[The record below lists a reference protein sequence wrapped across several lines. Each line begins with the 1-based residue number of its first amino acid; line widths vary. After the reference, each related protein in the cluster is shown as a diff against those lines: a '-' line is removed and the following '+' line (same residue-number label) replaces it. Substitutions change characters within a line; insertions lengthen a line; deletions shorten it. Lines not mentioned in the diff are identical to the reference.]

1 MVDAQIHVVIDNG
14 TGFMKGGFS
23 GENAP
28 RAVFP
33 TLIGIPKENKLLTDK
48 NIPRIIGQEALEKIG
63 MATVHAPIEKGIIK
77 DWEDMEIIWHHMLY
91 NELRVAPDDH
101 NIILTD
107 LPLNTE
113 ENRGKMA
120 QIMFEKFNVP
130 GLYISM
136 TSVLSIYDAGR
147 TSGMAVDSG
156 EIITN
161 FVPVYE
167 GFAFP
172 SAIVKSE
179 TGGQILTNY
188 LISLLTEK
196 KYNINTTTKKLKV
209 NEIKEKY
216 CRVSYD
222 FENEMREA
230 GEEGNLEERVK
241 LPDGEEII
249 LELEK
254 LKCPEALFRPN
265 FLDKTSETNMKG
277 LHDDCC
283 ASIQQIDVE
292 IRKDLYS
299 NIILSGGNTMFEGLP
314 ERLTKEI
321 QKLTPSAASNKVK
334 VIALPERKY
343 ASWIGATILSSL
355 SNFQCMWIT
364 RAEYKETGESIVQ
377 KKCL

>member
-1 MVDAQIHVVIDNG
+1 MVDAQVHVVIDNG
-14 TGFMKGGFS
+14 TGYMKGGFS

-28 RAVFP
+28 RSIFP
-33 TLIGIPKENKLLTDK
+33 TLVGTPNKGKLLTDEK
-48 NIPRIIGQEALEKIG
+48 IPRIIGQEALEKMG
-63 MATVHAPIEKGIIK
+63 MSDVKAPIEKGIIK
-77 DWEDMEIIWHHMLY
+77 DWDDMELIWHHMLY
-91 NELRVAPDDH
+91 NELRIAPEDH
-101 NIILTD
+101 NMILTD
-107 LPLNTE
+107 IPSNSP
-113 ENRGKMA
+113 ENREKMV
-120 QIMFEKFNVP
+120 QRMFEKLNVP

-136 TSVLSIYDAGR
+136 TSVLAIYDAGR

-156 EIITN
+156 EVITN

-172 SAIVKSE
+172 NAISKSE
-179 TGGQILTNY
+179 TGGRILTDY
-188 LISLLTEK
+188 LILLLTDK
-196 KYNINTTTKKLKV
+196 KYNINTAAKKLKI
-209 NEIKEKY
+209 NDIKEKY

-222 FENEMREA
+222 FENEIREA
-230 GEEGNLEERVK
+230 GEGGNLEEKVK
-241 LPDGEEII
+241 LPDGEELT
-249 LELEK
+249 LETER

-265 FLDKTSETNMKG
+265 FLNLPESNIKG
-277 LHDDCC
+277 LHDECC

-343 ASWIGATILSSL
+343 ATWIGASILSSL

-364 RAEYKETGESIVQ
+364 RAEYKETGESIVH

>member
-33 TLIGIPKENKLLTDK
+33 TLIGTPKENKLLTDK

-63 MATVHAPIEKGIIK
+63 MANVRAPIEKGIIK

-91 NELRVAPDDH
+91 NELRIAPDDH
-101 NIILTD
+101 NVILTD
-107 LPLNTE
+107 LPSNTP
-113 ENRGKMA
+113 ENRGKMV
-120 QIMFEKFNVP
+120 QMMFEKFNVP

-136 TSVLSIYDAGR
+136 TSVLAIYDAGR

-156 EIITN
+156 EVITN

-172 SAIVKSE
+172 NAISKSE
-179 TGGQILTNY
+179 TGGQVLTDY

-196 KYNINTTTKKLKV
+196 KYNINTTTKKLKI

-222 FENEMREA
+222 FDSEIREA
-230 GEEGNLEERVK
+230 GEEGNLEERIK

-249 LELEK
+249 LETEK

-265 FLDKTSETNMKG
+265 FLDKTDTNMKG
-277 LHDDCC
+277 LHDECC

-364 RAEYKETGESIVQ
+364 RAEYKETGESIVH

>member
-1 MVDAQIHVVIDNG
+1 MVDAQVHVVIDNG
-14 TGFMKGGFS
+14 TGYMKGGFS

-28 RAVFP
+28 RSVFP
-33 TLIGIPKENKLLTDK
+33 TLVGTPNKGKLLTDEK
-48 NIPRIIGQEALEKIG
+48 IPRIIGQEALEKMG
-63 MATVHAPIEKGIIK
+63 MSEVKAPIEKGQIK
-77 DWEDMEIIWHHMLY
+77 DWDDMEIIWHHMLY
-91 NELRVAPDDH
+91 NELRIAPEDH
-101 NIILTD
+101 NMILTD
-107 LPLNTE
+107 IPSNSP
-113 ENRGKMA
+113 ENREKMV
-120 QIMFEKFNVP
+120 QRMFEKLNIP
-130 GLYISM
+130 GLYIAM
-136 TSVLSIYDAGR
+136 TSVLAIYDAGR

-156 EIITN
+156 EVITN

-172 SAIVKSE
+172 NAISKNE
-179 TGGQILTNY
+179 TGGKVLTDY
-188 LISLLTEK
+188 LILLITDK
-196 KYNINTTTKKLKV
+196 KYNINTAAKKLKI
-209 NEIKEKY
+209 NDIKEKY

-222 FENEMREA
+222 FENEIREA
-230 GEEGNLEERVK
+230 GEGGTLEEKVK
-241 LPDGEEII
+241 LPDGEELTI
-249 LELEK
+249 ETER

-265 FLDKTSETNMKG
+265 FLNLPEPNVKG
-277 LHDDCC
+277 LHDECC

-343 ASWIGATILSSL
+343 ATWIGASILSSL

-364 RAEYKETGESIVQ
+364 RAEYKETGESIVH

>member
-1 MVDAQIHVVIDNG
+1 MVDAQVHVVIDNG
-14 TGFMKGGFS
+14 TGYMKGGFS

-28 RAVFP
+28 RSVFP
-33 TLIGIPKENKLLTDK
+33 TFVGTPHKGKLLTDEK
-48 NIPRIIGQEALEKIG
+48 APCIIGQEALEKMG
-63 MATVHAPIEKGIIK
+63 MSDVKAPIEKGIIK
-77 DWEDMEIIWHHMLY
+77 DWDDMEIIWHHMLY
-91 NELRVAPDDH
+91 NELRIAPEDH
-101 NIILTD
+101 NMILTD
-107 LPLNTE
+107 IPSNSP
-113 ENRGKMA
+113 ENREKMV
-120 QIMFEKFNVP
+120 QKMFEKFNVP

-136 TSVLSIYDAGR
+136 TSVLAIYDAGR

-156 EIITN
+156 EVITN

-172 SAIVKSE
+172 NAIAKSE
-179 TGGQILTNY
+179 TGGKILTDY
-188 LISLLTEK
+188 LILLLTDK
-196 KYNINTTTKKLKV
+196 KYNINTAAKRLKV
-209 NEIKEKY
+209 NDIKEKY

-222 FENEMREA
+222 FENEIREA
-230 GEEGNLEERVK
+230 GEGGNLEEKVK
-241 LPDGEEII
+241 LPDGEELT
-249 LELEK
+249 LETER

-265 FLDKTSETNMKG
+265 FLNLPESNIKG
-277 LHDDCC
+277 LHDECC

-343 ASWIGATILSSL
+343 ATWIGASILSSL

-364 RAEYKETGESIVQ
+364 RAEYKETGESIVH

>member
-1 MVDAQIHVVIDNG
+1 MVDTQIHVVIDNG

-33 TLIGIPKENKLLTDK
+33 TLIGTPKENKLLTDK

-63 MATVHAPIEKGIIK
+63 MANVRAPIEKGIIK

-91 NELRVAPDDH
+91 DELRIAPDDH

-107 LPLNTE
+107 IPLNAP
-113 ENRGKMA
+113 ENREKTVQMF
-120 QIMFEKFNVP
+120 FEKFNVP
-130 GLYISM
+130 GLFISM
-136 TSVLSIYDAGR
+136 TSVLAIYDAGR
-147 TSGMAVDSG
+147 TSGMAIDSG
-156 EIITN
+156 EVITN

-172 SAIVKSE
+172 NAISKSE
-179 TGGQILTNY
+179 TGGQVLTDY
-188 LISLLTEK
+188 LISLLSEK
-196 KYNINTTTKKLKV
+196 KYNINTMTKKLKI
-209 NEIKEKY
+209 NEIKERY

-222 FENEMREA
+222 FENEIREA
-230 GEEGNLEERVK
+230 GEEGNLEERIK

-265 FLDKTSETNMKG
+265 FFNKSDINMRG
-277 LHDDCC
+277 LHDECC

-292 IRKDLYS
+292 IRKYLYS
-299 NIILSGGNTMFEGLP
+299 NIVLAGGNTMFEGLP

-364 RAEYKETGESIVQ
+364 RAEYKETGESIVH

>member
-1 MVDAQIHVVIDNG
+1 MVDTQVHLVIDNG
-14 TGFMKGGFS
+14 TGYMKGGFS

-28 RAVFP
+28 KAVFP
-33 TLIGIPKENKLLTDK
+33 TLIGIPKEGKLLTDK
-48 NIPRIIGQEALEKIG
+48 NIPRYIGQEALEKMGI
-63 MATVHAPIEKGIIK
+63 AEVREPIEKGIIK
-77 DWEDMEIIWHHMLY
+77 DWDEMEQIWNHMLY
-91 NELRVAPDDH
+91 NELRHLPDEH

-107 LPLNTE
+107 QPSNTP

-120 QIMFEKFNVP
+120 QIMFEKFNIP

-136 TSVLSIYDAGR
+136 TSVLAIYDAGR

-172 SAIVKSE
+172 NAISKNE
-179 TGGQILTNY
+179 TGGRVLTKY

-196 KYNINTTTKKLKV
+196 KYNINNYTKKSKI
-209 NEIKEKY
+209 NEIKERY

-222 FENEMREA
+222 FENEIREA

-241 LPDGEEII
+241 LSDDEEII
-249 LELEK
+249 LEIEK

-265 FLDKTSETNMKG
+265 FLNLKESNMKG
-277 LHDDCC
+277 LHDECC

-343 ASWIGATILSSL
+343 ASWIGASILSSL

-364 RAEYKETGESIVQ
+364 RAEYNETGESIVY

>member
-1 MVDAQIHVVIDNG
+1 MVDSQVHVVIDNG
-14 TGFMKGGFS
+14 TGYMKGGFS

-28 RAVFP
+28 RSVFP
-33 TLIGIPKENKLLTDK
+33 TLVGTPNKGKLLTDEK
-48 NIPRIIGQEALEKIG
+48 IPRIIGQEALEKMG
-63 MATVHAPIEKGIIK
+63 MSDVKYPIEKGIIK
-77 DWEDMEIIWHHMLY
+77 DWDDMELIWHHMLY
-91 NELRVAPDDH
+91 NELRIAPEDH
-101 NIILTD
+101 NMILTD
-107 LPLNTE
+107 IPSNAP
-113 ENRGKMA
+113 ENREKIV
-120 QIMFEKFNVP
+120 QRMFEKLNVP

-136 TSVLSIYDAGR
+136 TSVLAIYDAGR

-156 EIITN
+156 QEITN

-172 SAIVKSE
+172 NAISKTE
-179 TGGQILTNY
+179 IGGKKLTKY
-188 LISLLTEK
+188 LKQLLTDK
-196 KYNINTTTKKLKV
+196 KYNINTDAKELKI
-209 NEIKEKY
+209 NEIREKY

-222 FENEMREA
+222 FENEIREA
-230 GEEGNLEERVK
+230 GEGGNLEEKVK
-241 LPDGEEII
+241 LPDGEEIT
-249 LELEK
+249 LETER
-254 LKCPEALFRPN
+254 LKCPESLFRPN
-265 FLDKTSETNMKG
+265 FLPLAEPNTKG
-277 LHDDCC
+277 LHDECC

-299 NIILSGGNTMFEGLP
+299 NIILAGGNTMFEGLP

-343 ASWIGATILSSL
+343 ATWIGASILSSL

-364 RAEYKETGESIVQ
+364 RAEYKETGESIVH

>member
-1 MVDAQIHVVIDNG
+1 MVDTQIHVVIDNG

-33 TLIGIPKENKLLTDK
+33 TLIGTPKENKLLTDK

-63 MATVHAPIEKGIIK
+63 MANVRAPIEKGIIK

-91 NELRVAPDDH
+91 DELRIAPDDH

-107 LPLNTE
+107 IPLNAP
-113 ENRGKMA
+113 ENREKTVQMF
-120 QIMFEKFNVP
+120 FEKFNVP
-130 GLYISM
+130 GLFISM
-136 TSVLSIYDAGR
+136 TSVLAIYDAGR
-147 TSGMAVDSG
+147 TSGMAIDSG
-156 EIITN
+156 EVITN

-172 SAIVKSE
+172 NAISKSE
-179 TGGQILTNY
+179 TGGKVLTDY
-188 LISLLTEK
+188 LISLLSEK
-196 KYNINTTTKKLKV
+196 KYNINTMTKKLKI
-209 NEIKEKY
+209 NEIKERY

-222 FENEMREA
+222 FENEIREA
-230 GEEGNLEERVK
+230 GEEGNLEERIK

-265 FLDKTSETNMKG
+265 FFNKSDINMRG
-277 LHDDCC
+277 LHDECC

-299 NIILSGGNTMFEGLP
+299 NIVLAGGNTMFEGLP

-364 RAEYKETGESIVQ
+364 RAEYKETGESIVH

>member
-1 MVDAQIHVVIDNG
+1 MVDSQVHVVIDNG
-14 TGFMKGGFS
+14 TGYMKGGFS

-28 RAVFP
+28 RSVFP
-33 TLIGIPKENKLLTDK
+33 TLVGTPNKGKLLTDEK
-48 NIPRIIGQEALEKIG
+48 IPRIIGQEALEKMG
-63 MATVHAPIEKGIIK
+63 MSDVQYPIEKGIIK
-77 DWEDMEIIWHHMLY
+77 DWDDMELIWHHMLY
-91 NELRVAPDDH
+91 NELRIAPEDH
-101 NIILTD
+101 NMILTD
-107 LPLNTE
+107 IPSNAP
-113 ENRGKMA
+113 ENREKIV
-120 QIMFEKFNVP
+120 QRMFEKLNVP

-136 TSVLSIYDAGR
+136 TSVLAIYDAGR

-156 EIITN
+156 QEITN

-172 SAIVKSE
+172 NAISKTE
-179 TGGQILTNY
+179 IGGKKLTKY
-188 LISLLTEK
+188 LKQLLTDK
-196 KYNINTTTKKLKV
+196 KYNINTDAKELKI

-222 FENEMREA
+222 FENEIREA
-230 GEEGNLEERVK
+230 GEGGNLEEKVK
-241 LPDGEEII
+241 LPDGEEIT
-249 LELEK
+249 LETER
-254 LKCPEALFRPN
+254 LKCPESLFRPN
-265 FLDKTSETNMKG
+265 FLPLAEPNTKG
-277 LHDDCC
+277 LHDECC

-299 NIILSGGNTMFEGLP
+299 NIILAGGNTMFEGLP

-343 ASWIGATILSSL
+343 ATWIGASILSSL

-364 RAEYKETGESIVQ
+364 RAEYKETGESIVH

>member
-1 MVDAQIHVVIDNG
+1 MVDAQVHVVIDNG
-14 TGFMKGGFS
+14 TGYMKGGFS
-23 GENAP
+23 GENSP
-28 RAVFP
+28 RSVFP
-33 TLIGIPKENKLLTDK
+33 TLVGTPNKNKLLTDEK
-48 NIPRIIGQEALEKIG
+48 VPRIIGQEALEKMG
-63 MATVHAPIEKGIIK
+63 MSDVKAPIEKGIIK
-77 DWEDMEIIWHHMLY
+77 EWDDMELIWHHMLY
-91 NELRVAPDDH
+91 NELRIAPEDH
-101 NIILTD
+101 NMILTD
-107 LPLNTE
+107 IPSNSP
-113 ENRGKMA
+113 ENREKMV
-120 QIMFEKFNVP
+120 QRMFEKLNVP

-136 TSVLSIYDAGR
+136 TSVLAIYDAGR

-156 EIITN
+156 EMITN

-172 SAIVKSE
+172 NAISKSE
-179 TGGQILTNY
+179 TGGRILTDY
-188 LISLLTEK
+188 LILLLNDK
-196 KYNINTTTKKLKV
+196 KYNINSAAKKLKI
-209 NEIKEKY
+209 NDIKEKY

-222 FENEMREA
+222 FENEIREA
-230 GEEGNLEERVK
+230 GEGGNLEEKVK
-241 LPDGEEII
+241 LPDGEEIT
-249 LELEK
+249 LETER

-265 FLDKTSETNMKG
+265 FLNLPESNIKG
-277 LHDDCC
+277 LHDECC

-343 ASWIGATILSSL
+343 ATWIGASILSSL

-364 RAEYKETGESIVQ
+364 RAEYKETGESIVH

>member
-1 MVDAQIHVVIDNG
+1 MVDSQVHVVIDNG
-14 TGFMKGGFS
+14 TGYMKGGFS

-28 RAVFP
+28 RSVFP
-33 TLIGIPKENKLLTDK
+33 TLVGTPNKGKLLTDEK
-48 NIPRIIGQEALEKIG
+48 IPRIIGQEALEKMG
-63 MATVHAPIEKGIIK
+63 MSDVKYPIEKGIIK
-77 DWEDMEIIWHHMLY
+77 DWDDMELIWHHMLY
-91 NELRVAPDDH
+91 NELRIAPEDH
-101 NIILTD
+101 NMILTD
-107 LPLNTE
+107 IPSNSP
-113 ENRGKMA
+113 ENREKIV
-120 QIMFEKFNVP
+120 QRMFEKLNVP

-136 TSVLSIYDAGR
+136 TSVLAIYDAGR

-156 EIITN
+156 QEITN

-172 SAIVKSE
+172 NAISKTE
-179 TGGQILTNY
+179 IGGKKLTKY
-188 LISLLTEK
+188 LKQLLTDK
-196 KYNINTTTKKLKV
+196 KYNINTDAKELKI

-222 FENEMREA
+222 FENEIREA
-230 GEEGNLEERVK
+230 GEGGNLEEKVK
-241 LPDGEEII
+241 LPDGEEIT
-249 LELEK
+249 LETER
-254 LKCPEALFRPN
+254 LKCPESLFRPN
-265 FLDKTSETNMKG
+265 FLPLAEPNTKG
-277 LHDDCC
+277 LHDECC

-299 NIILSGGNTMFEGLP
+299 NIILAGGNTMFEGLP

-343 ASWIGATILSSL
+343 ATWIGASILSSL

-364 RAEYKETGESIVQ
+364 RAEYKETGESIVH

>member
-1 MVDAQIHVVIDNG
+1 M
-14 TGFMKGGFS
+14 
-23 GENAP
+23 
-28 RAVFP
+28 
-33 TLIGIPKENKLLTDK
+33 
-48 NIPRIIGQEALEKIG
+48 G
-63 MATVHAPIEKGIIK
+63 MSDVKAPIEKGIIK
-77 DWEDMEIIWHHMLY
+77 DWDDMEIIWHHMLY
-91 NELRVAPDDH
+91 NELRIAPEDH
-101 NIILTD
+101 NMILTD
-107 LPLNTE
+107 IPSNSP
-113 ENRGKMA
+113 ENREKMV
-120 QIMFEKFNVP
+120 QRMFEKLNVP

-136 TSVLSIYDAGR
+136 TSVLAIYDAGR

-156 EIITN
+156 EVITN

-172 SAIVKSE
+172 NAISKSE
-179 TGGQILTNY
+179 TGGKILTDY
-188 LISLLTEK
+188 LILLLTDK
-196 KYNINTTTKKLKV
+196 KYNINTAAKRLKV
-209 NEIKEKY
+209 NDIKEKY

-222 FENEMREA
+222 FENEIREA
-230 GEEGNLEERVK
+230 GEGGNLEEKVK
-241 LPDGEEII
+241 LPDGEELT
-249 LELEK
+249 LETER

-265 FLDKTSETNMKG
+265 FLNLPESNIKG
-277 LHDDCC
+277 LHDECC

-299 NIILSGGNTMFEGLP
+299 NIILAGGNTMFEGLP

-343 ASWIGATILSSL
+343 ATWIGASILSSL

-364 RAEYKETGESIVQ
+364 RAEYKETGESIVH

>member
-1 MVDAQIHVVIDNG
+1 MVEAQTHIVIDNG
-14 TGFMKGGFS
+14 TGYMKGGFS

-33 TLIGIPKENKLLTDK
+33 TLIGNPKENQLLTDT

-63 MATVHAPIEKGIIK
+63 MADVRAPIEKGIIK
-77 DWEDMEIIWHHMLY
+77 DWEDMELIWKHMFQ
-91 NELRVAPDDH
+91 NELRIAPDDH

-107 LPLNTE
+107 VPSNTP
-113 ENRGKMA
+113 ENREKMA
-120 QIMFEKFNVP
+120 YMMFEKFNVP
-130 GLYISM
+130 GLYIAM
-136 TSVLSIYDAGR
+136 TSVLAVYDAGR

-156 EIITN
+156 EIMTN

-172 SAIVKSE
+172 NAISKSE
-179 TGGQILTNY
+179 TGGQILTDY

-196 KYNINTTTKKLKV
+196 KYNINTTTKKLKI
-209 NEIKEKY
+209 NEIKERY
-216 CRVSYD
+216 CKVSYD
-222 FENEMREA
+222 FENEIREA

-249 LELEK
+249 LEIEK

-265 FLDKTSETNMKG
+265 FLNKSDMNMRG
-277 LHDDCC
+277 LHDECC

-364 RAEYKETGESIVQ
+364 RAEYKETGVSIVH
-377 KKCL
+377 KKCF